1 MGSDKTSGDDSA
13 NLVGQRI
20 GNYRFERV
28 LGRGSM
34 GVVYLASD
42 EVLLRPTAIKVLA
55 WTQEPVQG
63 QDPVQW
69 FLSEARLVARIN
81 DPRVVQIYGAA
92 RHGKH
97 CLIAM
102 EYVEGQS
109 AEALVA
115 REGPM
120 TAGRATSILVEAAT
134 ALNAAHRSGVVHRDV
149 KPANLFVTPS
159 GGTKLGDFGL
169 AAAYRERPSATSL
182 RVGTPYF
189 TAPELWK
196 GQAASPASDIYSLG
210 ASYYFMLT
218 GRPPFTGADVAS
230 VQAGHVSKEPPDPRR
245 HVASVPAACA
255 ALVQWTLAKT
265 PDERPESA
273 ELLADEARRVLA
285 QLVAA
290 PGVPLTAERE
300 RDEAGPHRMRGARG
314 RLASVLRFRFRPFAD
329 MDAERCPYDGPPFS
343 TMRDE
348 IVSELK
354 AGGAPIHV
362 LTGPPGSGR
371 SVVARLIAA
380 AMARSRLTVMLELL
394 GDDGRRTTLQ
404 RLCSAAGV
412 SEGARADL
420 GRLVEQLQAAKASR
434 GQPPLVVLDDFM
446 LAHTSTAEVLAVVG
460 AAARADAFHMLL
472 VAHDDAWP
480 VLREAAGASEPITAP
495 AAAPIRQHA
504 LPPLDR
510 AQVSAYLRAWIDA
523 TLPPEAPRILI
534 SPDALLLI
542 ARRSNGHPE
551 RLNCIAENML
561 HLAAAAGRRVVSS
574 WEAWAGAPDVRWST
588 LANAQLPRRP
598 RDWPPPDVVGEI
610 DRCRHEAGLAPWP
623 RRENL

>member
-1 MGSDKTSGDDSA
+1 MGDDGA
-13 NLVGQRI
+13 NLVGQKI

-55 WTQEPVQG
+55 WIQEPAQG

-120 TAGRATSILVEAAT
+120 TPARATSILVEAAA
-134 ALNAAHRSGVVHRDV
+134 ALDAAHRSGVVHRDV
-149 KPANLFVTPS
+149 KPGNLFVTPS

-169 AAAYRERPSATSL
+169 AAAYRERPSGSSL

-189 TAPELWK
+189 TAPELWS
-196 GQAASPASDIYSLG
+196 GRAASPASDIYSLG

-218 GRPPFTGADVAS
+218 ARPPFNGADVAS
-230 VQAGHVSKEPPDPRR
+230 VQAGHVSQEPPDPRR
-245 HVASVPAACA
+245 RVPSLPAACA
-255 ALVQWTLAKT
+255 ALVKWTLAKA
-265 PDERPESA
+265 PEERPESA
-273 ELLADEARRVLA
+273 EVLAEEARRVLG

-290 PGVPLTAERE
+290 PGVPVTADHE
-300 RDEAGPHRMRGARG
+300 RDEAGAHRMRGARG

-329 MDAERCPYDGPPFS
+329 MDPERCPYDGPPFS
-343 TMRDE
+343 TLRE
-348 IVSELK
+348 TIAGELK
-354 AGGAPIHV
+354 PGGAPIHV

-371 SVVARLIAA
+371 SVVARRVAA
-380 AMARSRLTVMLELL
+380 AMARSRLTVFLELL

-420 GRLVEQLQAAKASR
+420 PRLVEQLQEAKASR
-434 GQPPLVVLDDFM
+434 GQPPLIVLDDFM
-446 LAHTSTAEVLAVVG
+446 LAHPATAEVLAVVG
-460 AAARADAFHMLL
+460 AAARADVFQMLL

-480 VLREAAGASEPITAP
+480 VLREAAGAGAP
-495 AAAPIRQHA
+495 RADAIRQHA

-534 SPDALLLI
+534 SPDALLLV
-542 ARRSNGHPE
+542 ARRSSGHPE
-551 RLNCIAENML
+551 RINCIAENML
-561 HLAAAAGRRVVSS
+561 HLAAASERRVVSS

-598 RDWPPPDVVGEI
+598 RDWPPPDVVLEI
-610 DRCRHEAGLAPWP
+610 DRCRHEAGMAPWP
-623 RRENL
+623 RRENP

>member
-1 MGSDKTSGDDSA
+1 MGSEKTSGDEGA
-13 NLVGQRI
+13 NLVGQKI

-55 WTQEPVQG
+55 WTQEPVHG

-69 FLSEARLVARIN
+69 FLSEARMVARIN

-97 CLIAM
+97 CLIVM

-115 REGPM
+115 REGAM
-120 TAGRATSILVEAAT
+120 TAARATAVLVEAAT

-169 AAAYRERPSATSL
+169 AAAYRERPSAASL

-189 TAPELWK
+189 TAPELWS
-196 GQAASPASDIYSLG
+196 GRPASPASDLYSLG

-230 VQAGHVSKEPPDPRR
+230 VQAGHVSTPPPDPRR
-245 HVASVPAACA
+245 LVAGVPSACA
-255 ALVQWTLAKT
+255 ALVKWTLAKT
-265 PDERPESA
+265 PEERPESA
-273 ELLADEARRVLA
+273 EALAQEARRVLA

-290 PGVPLTAERE
+290 PGVPVTADRE
-300 RDEAGPHRMRGARG
+300 RDEVGPHRLRSARG

-329 MDAERCPYDGPPFS
+329 MDPERCPYEGPPFS
-343 TMRDE
+343 TLRE
-348 IVSELK
+348 QIIGELK
-354 AGGAPIHV
+354 EAVAPVHV

-371 SVVARLIAA
+371 SVVARLVAA
-380 AMARSRLTVMLELL
+380 AMARSRLTIFLELL
-394 GDDGRRTTLQ
+394 GDHGRGTTLQ
-404 RLCSAAGV
+404 RLCSSAGA
-412 SEGARADL
+412 SEGAPRADV
-420 GRLVEQLQAAKASR
+420 GRLVEQLQSAKASR
-434 GQPPLVVLDDFM
+434 GQPPLLVLDDFM
-446 LAHTSTAEVLAVVG
+446 LTHPSTAEVLALVG
-460 AAARADAFHMLL
+460 TAARADSFHMLL
-472 VAHDDAWP
+472 VGHDDGWP
-480 VLREAAGASEPITAP
+480 ALRDAALRDAARPGEAIH
-495 AAAPIRQHA
+495 QHA

-510 AQVSAYLRAWIDA
+510 GQVSAYLRAWIDA
-523 TLPPEAPRILI
+523 TLPADAPRIVI
-534 SPDALLLI
+534 TPDALLLV

-551 RLNCIAENML
+551 RINCIAENML

-598 RDWPPPDVVGEI
+598 RDWPPPDVVVEI

-623 RRENL
+623 RRENP